1 MKKLTTIL
9 CVTALVLSLLAG
21 CAKEPAPTT
30 PSTEATVPSTEAT
43 VPTTEATVP
52 STEATDPSTE
62 PTEPSTEPST
72 QPAVT
77 VHRNPLNGTVLD
89 APFTGRVVAVMH
101 NNISQAMPQVGISQA
116 DIHYE
121 ILAEGG
127 ITRCLCIYSDIS
139 KAPTVGSIRSART
152 YYVELAKA
160 YDAIYVHAGGSTSGE
175 ELIKTLGVN
184 NISALTGYSSYFYRD
199 ENRLQTMAYEHTL
212 MAKSSQLLAALD
224 QKGYA
229 KTRDEGIDYNLRFQ
243 NDATPDG
250 SAAASVSVRFGEN
263 GKLTSFQYDPETR
276 LYAASQY
283 GTEYIDGET
292 GEQIT
297 FTNVIALR
305 CDTTTLEGGLLDIR
319 LTGEGDGF
327 FACGG
332 KTVPIHWSRDSRTGN
347 FTYTLA
353 DGSPL
358 VLGRG
363 RTYIAIL
370 PNSGTFTAE

>member
-1 MKKLTTIL
+1 MMKKLI
-9 CVTALVLSLLAG
+9 CALLLFALLLGG
-21 CAKEPAPTT
+21 CAKDSNPTVPST
-30 PSTEATVPSTEAT
+30 QATVPSTEATAASTEAT

-52 STEATDPSTE
+52 STEVPTE
-62 PTEPSTEPST
+62 APTEAPTEPL
-72 QPAVT
+72 PAFV
-77 VHRNPLNGTVLD
+77 NPLNGQGVDQLWT
-89 APFTGRVVAVMH
+89 ARPFAVMH
-101 NNISQAMPQVGISQA
+101 NNISEAMPQVGISQA

-250 SAAASVSVRFGEN
+250 SAASSVSVRFGEN

>member
-1 MKKLTTIL
+1 MMKKRI
-9 CVTALVLSLLAG
+9 CVLLLFALLLSG
-21 CAKEPAPTT
+21 CAKDPTPT
-30 PSTEATVPSTEAT
+30 VPSTEATVPSTQATVPSTEAT

-52 STEATDPSTE
+52 STEVPTE
-62 PTEPSTEPST
+62 APTEAPTEPVY
-72 QPAVT
+72 AFV
-77 VHRNPLNGTVLD
+77 NPLNGAGVEQLWT
-89 APFTGRVVAVMH
+89 ARPFAVMH
-101 NNISQAMPQVGISQA
+101 NNISDAMPQVGISQA

-121 ILAEGG
+121 VLAEGG